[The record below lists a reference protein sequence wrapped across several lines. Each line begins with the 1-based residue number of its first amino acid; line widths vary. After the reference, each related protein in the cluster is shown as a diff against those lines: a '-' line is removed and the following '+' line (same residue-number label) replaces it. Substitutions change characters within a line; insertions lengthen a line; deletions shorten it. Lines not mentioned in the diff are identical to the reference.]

1 MNQVLITVTFFNQPY
16 LKSKFKLGE
25 EVTVTGKW
33 DPAKQAVS
41 SAKKQS
47 DIVKVMED
55 LLKEGKASLKRT
67 PDLLPVLKEVGVVD
81 SGGQGLI
88 YIYEGF
94 LAILRSGEVSAEF
107 AEESNAMDTLIKVE
121 HHAQSHM
128 QGVKAGVVINPATSV
143 SVLEPILD
151 DVDLILF
158 MTVNPGFGGQSF
170 IHSVLP
176 KIEAVAKLVAE
187 KELEVEIEV
196 DGGVNAETA

>member
-1 MNQVLITVTFFNQPY
+1 MLKVICRQKSPHLHRTVH
-16 LKSKFKLGE
+16 
-25 EVTVTGKW
+25 
-33 DPAKQAVS
+33 
-41 SAKKQS
+41 
-47 DIVKVMED
+47 
-55 LLKEGKASLKRT
+55 
-67 PDLLPVLKEVGVVD
+67 
-81 SGGQGLI
+81 
-88 YIYEGF
+88 
-94 LAILRSGEVSAEF
+94 
-107 AEESNAMDTLIKVE
+107 LIKE
-121 HHAQSHM
+121 